1 VRKRLV
7 LWMVSIMV
15 AVCVLLV
22 GAWIGVGYASVA
34 GIETPKYS
42 VVEKHDGYEIREYE
56 PQIVAEVTVEGPQ
69 DKALNQGFRKI
80 ADYIF
85 GNNIKPSG
93 NGDAPGSEKIAM
105 TAPVLEQTGT
115 SEKIN
120 MTAPV
125 LEQGTSGKHVVSFVM
140 PSSYTLESLPKPN
153 NAEVALRQVP
163 KRRCAVLRFSG
174 YAPESKSSAKKAKL
188 LEHVKRD
195 GLKTAGEP
203 ILAQY
208 NPPWTPPFMRRNEVM
223 VEIQ

>member
-1 VRKRLV
+1 
-7 LWMVSIMV
+7 MVV
-15 AVCVLLV
+15 VCVLLL
-22 GAWIGVGYASVA
+22 GAWVGVGYASVA

-42 VVEKHDGYEIREYE
+42 VVEKRDGYEIREYE

-85 GNNIKPSG
+85 GNNTKVSG
-93 NGDAPGSEKIAM
+93 AGSGSEKIAM

-115 SEKIN
+115 SEKIS

-140 PSSYTLESLPKPN
+140 PSSYTLESLPKPGN
-153 NAEVALRQVP
+153 SEVTLREVP
-163 KRRCAVLRFSG
+163 KRKYAVLRFSG
-174 YAPESKSSAKKAKL
+174 YAPESKSAKKKATL
-188 LEHVKRD
+188 LDFAKRD
-195 GLKTAGEP
+195 ALDTIGEP

-223 VEIQ
+223 VEVR